1 MAHNKKAIVICAVV
15 CVIIWSFLNGV
26 GNKDYSYIKNI
37 SGEEQR
43 LNAWVTATLLEGNWT
58 MIDTQQTK
66 LENTWG
72 KIDIRLV
79 PGIDP
84 SRLTGVI
91 QPAKNTYFP
100 VHPTQPSPS
109 NETEDLEQSQTVD
122 ESVSP
127 DVRKIRIKKQ
137 DPAATPD
144 PSLSDNEIT
153 QNIETPQKYESKTP
167 TDHIPEA
174 NQATKVYQ
182 SPVFETEQS
191 QAQSNSK

>member
-1 MAHNKKAIVICAVV
+1 MAHNKKAFVIGVAV
-15 CVIIWSFLNGV
+15 CVVIWIYLNGV
-26 GNKDYSYIKNI
+26 GNQDYSYIKKI

-43 LNAWVTATLLEGNWT
+43 LNAWVTATLLQGNWT
-58 MIDTQQTK
+58 VLDTQQTK

-91 QPAKNTYFP
+91 QPAKNTYYP

-109 NETEDLEQSQTVD
+109 NETEDPEQSQNAN

-127 DVRKIRIKKQ
+127 DIRKIRIKKQ

-144 PSLSDNEIT
+144 PSLPVDENT
-153 QNIETPQKYESKTP
+153 QNIETPKKKESKTP
-167 TDHIPEA
+167 TDKIPEA
-174 NQATKVYQ
+174 NLATKVYQ
-182 SPVFETEQS
+182 SPVDETEQT

>member
-1 MAHNKKAIVICAVV
+1 MAHNKKATVICAVL

-26 GNKDYSYIKNI
+26 GNKNYSYIKNI

-58 MIDTQQTK
+58 MLDTQQTK

-109 NETEDLEQSQTVD
+109 NETEDPEQSQNVD

-127 DVRKIRIKKQ
+127 DIRKIRIKKQ
-137 DPAATPD
+137 DPSATPD
-144 PSLSDNEIT
+144 LSLPADENT
-153 QNIETPQKYESKTP
+153 QNIETRQKNESQTL
-167 TDHIPEA
+167 TDQIPKA